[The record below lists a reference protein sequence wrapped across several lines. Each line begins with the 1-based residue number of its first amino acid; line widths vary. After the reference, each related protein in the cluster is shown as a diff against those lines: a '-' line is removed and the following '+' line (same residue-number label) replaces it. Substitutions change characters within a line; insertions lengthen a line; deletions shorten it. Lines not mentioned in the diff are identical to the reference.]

1 MGKDSRIGW
10 TDDTVNGW
18 WGCAKVSPACTFCY
32 AEGFA
37 KRTGADVWG
46 PSAPR
51 RIRVDAAIREL
62 RAIADRSDR
71 EGRARRVFMHSMS
84 DIFEDRP
91 DLLDPRAREFEA
103 LHEINRDRVR
113 IIPMLLTKRAAFA
126 VEEVRRLGLPRGAW
140 VGCTVEDQAAADE
153 RIPHLLRVPA
163 AVRFLSVEPMLGHV
177 NASIGLYTQ
186 PPAGEPDEPAEAGGM
201 WSSRALGSDGLSW
214 LIAGCES
221 SGPRPGKRAT
231 DIEWIRSLR
240 DQAVRAGVA
249 FFLKQMNVDGKLV
262 HAPELDGR
270 TWEEVPDAR

>member
-51 RIRVDAAIREL
+51 RLRVDAAIREL

-71 EGRARRVFMHSMS
+71 EGRPRRVFMHSMS

-113 IIPMLLTKRAAFA
+113 IIPMLLTKRAEFA

-140 VGCTVEDQAAADE
+140 VGCTVENQAAADE
-153 RIPHLLRVPA
+153 RIPYLRRIPA

-186 PPAGEPDEPAEAGGM
+186 PPTGVPDEPAEAGGM
-201 WSSRALGSDGLSW
+201 WSSRALGPDGLSW

-221 SGPRPGKRAT
+221 SGPRPGKRPT
-231 DIEWIRSLR
+231 DIDWIRSLR
-240 DQAVRAGVA
+240 DQSVRAGVP
-249 FFLKQMNVDGKLV
+249 FFLKQMNVGGRLV

-270 TWEEVPDAR
+270 TWEEVPNV